1 MAGIAEISKVGYAKR
16 AETPGKTVSLEIRD
30 AISAR
35 TVEMMH
41 PPGVMSGPTVG
52 DIAVTVDAGPRV
64 RIAVG
69 SRNYRVE
76 VVVSAGETII
86 YSTNAAGD
94 TIGATIK
101 LDVAGNIDLNGSD
114 ENLAMYGPLNTALQ
128 LFAGAVD
135 TQLKALGQA
144 GAVLDISA
152 AETSTVRTGG

>member
-1 MAGIAEISKVGYAKR
+1 MAGIAEISKIAYAKR

-30 AISAR
+30 AISVR

-41 PPGVMSGPTVG
+41 PPGVISGPTVG
-52 DIAVTVDAGPRV
+52 DVAVTVDAGPRV

-69 SRNYRVE
+69 SRNYRIEVE
-76 VVVSAGETII
+76 VGEGETVI
-86 YSTNAAGD
+86 YSTNRFGTEVKSSIRLGND
-94 TIGATIK
+94 GTIEI
-101 LDVAGNIDLNGSD
+101 NGSA
-114 ENLAMYGPLNTALQ
+114 ERLALFGALNTALQ

-135 TQLKALGQA
+135 TQLKALGQP

>member
-35 TVEMMH
+35 TIEMMH

-52 DIAVTVDAGPRV
+52 DVAVTVDAGPRV

-69 SRNYRVE
+69 ARNYRIEVE
-76 VVVSAGETII
+76 VGEGETVI
-86 YSTNAAGD
+86 YSTDRFGAQVKSSIRLGNDG
-94 TIGATIK
+94 TIEI
-101 LDVAGNIDLNGSD
+101 NGSS
-114 ENLAMYGPLNTALQ
+114 ERLALFGALDAALQ

-135 TQLKALGQA
+135 TQLKALGQP